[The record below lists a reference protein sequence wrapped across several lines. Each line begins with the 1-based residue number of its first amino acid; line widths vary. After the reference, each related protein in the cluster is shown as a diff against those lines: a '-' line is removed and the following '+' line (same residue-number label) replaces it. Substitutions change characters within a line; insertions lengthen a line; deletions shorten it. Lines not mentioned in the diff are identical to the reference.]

1 MARPWAC
8 DPSRWQ
14 REARGQSLEV
24 HPAHPAAFLA
34 APPEATEP
42 DTADLLTEPVECR
55 VVVRPA
61 VVAVVT
67 RQHAGV
73 PAMLRGHWGVHQP
86 PGFLAQRLQLARQT
100 LALSLVLYDEPAVPC
115 PPAVVGEAEEGEAH
129 RSPLAALPSSQS
141 REPAELDQS
150 RLVLVQRQ
158 AEMAQSL
165 IEGAEHLPCIGL
177 GLEAHHE
184 VVGIAHDH
192 NATASMS
199 PTPLV
204 DPEVEDVVQEDI
216 GEERADACPLRRSS
230 VRFVPLVALQD
241 TGAQPELDEP

>member
-73 PAMLRGHWGVHQP
+73 PAMLRGHRGVHQP

-100 LALSLVLYDEPAVPC
+100 LALSLVLHDEPAVLC
-115 PPAVVGEAEEGEAH
+115 PPAVVGEPEEGEAH
-129 RSPLAALPSSQS
+129 R
-141 REPAELDQS
+141 
-150 RLVLVQRQ
+150 
-158 AEMAQSL
+158 
-165 IEGAEHLPCIGL
+165 
-177 GLEAHHE
+177 
-184 VVGIAHDH
+184 
-192 NATASMS
+192 
-199 PTPLV
+199 
-204 DPEVEDVVQEDI
+204 
-216 GEERADACPLRRSS
+216 RRSPRCRRARAGSRPNSISRVLSSCSAKPKWLSRSLRAQNICRASAS
-230 VRFVPLVALQD
+230 VSKPI
-241 TGAQPELDEP
+241 